1 MERPPESLKSF
12 GNRIARVASRSGAS
26 ELIRLLRFA
35 GLQGETAQ
43 LNGLYDGDAMLPQS
57 HNPDHIGIWERKD
70 ENGKTSFVRRMDAL
84 GEWHFWASLGRIEP
98 KGVKRRVVLIGES
111 VARGYLY
118 DPEFA
123 PAFALEKILEPHFG
137 GEGIEVIDLA
147 RTNLGYDVR
156 ELAIAA
162 LQLQPDV
169 TILFAG
175 NNWNRFKPLPSE
187 LPEIDEAL
195 LKEGIAGVKRIRETQ
210 IERNSRRLVHD
221 IATAYESSGVPFLW
235 IIPEFNLGD
244 WQDSITNAPRLG
256 KGLNREWL
264 SLLAEAQTSLRDG
277 DLNNAGKLANRMI
290 EIDQGVCMAG
300 FYILA
305 ECSKR
310 SNDIDGERKY
320 LELARDS
327 VIWDSSRMIAPR
339 TYSVTQAVLREET
352 ARHKYQLVDL
362 PILFKEYLNGGIPG
376 RRLFHDHCHLTA
388 EGIQVAMSA
397 AASCVLRMLKGI
409 EKPWQRLVKDD
420 VAPPPNI
427 EAEASFLAAILNAH
441 REQSYDLVHYFC
453 ARALKLSPHVAELML
468 NYIDSQNRRL
478 LPMGTSGSE
487 ERIAKLGSSLMHRYL
502 LRLNQKR
509 LDKLLLGAIVNALEE
524 IGVEARGRVEQL
536 RREEHSVVSGEI
548 NLLDFYFCSATIP
561 EQEWVW
567 LNKIEEKGYQ
577 PDADFYRAYWPESR
591 FIFVGEA
598 RCALTLL
605 LTCRLPSRAANEE
618 TISVLVNGKPQV
630 DLVITGEWS
639 SWIIQVDN
647 QIVGDGLNEVAV
659 RWPIVDF
666 DNTGWIESVRQQVSE
681 EEFPEFYPI
690 FGEIH
695 SFTAS
700 RGQAVSTS
708 LSTAE
713 RELAAVQVS

>member
-1 MERPPESLKSF
+1 MERPPESLKF
-12 GNRIARVASRSGAS
+12 FANRIARVASQSGAA
-26 ELIRLLRFA
+26 ELIRLLRLS
-35 GLQGETAQ
+35 GLPGGTAQ
-43 LNGLYDGDAMLPQS
+43 ISDLYDAGDTFPQS
-57 HNPDHIGIWERKD
+57 SNPDHLGIWERKI
-70 ENGKTSFVRRMDAL
+70 ENGKPYFVRRMDAMP
-84 GEWHFWASLGRIEP
+84 EWYFWAKLGRIEP
-98 KGVKRRVVLIGES
+98 KGVKRRVLLIGES

-123 PAFALEKILEPHFG
+123 PALALEKILEPHFG

-147 RTNLGYDVR
+147 RTNLGYQVS

-175 NNWNRFKPLPSE
+175 NNWNRFKPQPSE
-187 LPEIDEAL
+187 LTEIDEAL
-195 LKEGIAGVKRIRETQ
+195 SKEGIAGAKRIRETQ

-264 SLLAEAQTSLRDG
+264 SLLAEAQRSLRDG

-290 EIDQGVCMAG
+290 EIDRGVCMAG

-327 VIWDSSRMIAPR
+327 VIWDSSRMVAPR
-339 TYSVTQAVLREET
+339 TYSVTQAVLREE
-352 ARHKYQLVDL
+352 AVRHKYQLVDL
-362 PILFKEYLNGGIPG
+362 PILFKEHLNGGIPG

-388 EGIQVAMSA
+388 EGIQVAMGA
-397 AASCVLRMLKGI
+397 AASCVLRTLRGI
-409 EKPWQRLVKDD
+409 EKPWQMLVKDD
-420 VAPPPNI
+420 VAPPLNI

-441 REQSYDLVHYFC
+441 REQTYDLVHYFC
-453 ARALKLSPHVAELML
+453 ARALNLSPHIAELML
-468 NYIDSQNRRL
+468 NYIESQNCRL
-478 LPMGTSGSE
+478 VPMGMSESE

-502 LRLNQKR
+502 LRLNQKQ

-524 IGVEARGRVEQL
+524 IGVEARGRLEQL

-548 NLLDFYFCSATIP
+548 NLLDFYFCSATNP
-561 EQEWVW
+561 EQELVW

-577 PDADFYRAYWPESR
+577 PDADYYRAYWPESR
-591 FIFVGEA
+591 FVFVGEA
-598 RCALTLL
+598 GCALTLL
-605 LTCRLPSRAANEE
+605 LTCRLPSRAANEA
-618 TISVLVNGKPQV
+618 TIGVLVNGRPQV
-630 DLVITGEWS
+630 EMVINGEWS
-639 SWIIQVDN
+639 SWIIKVDAQV
-647 QIVGDGLNEVAV
+647 VGDGLNEVAV
-659 RWPIVDF
+659 RWPVVDF
-666 DNTGWIESVRQQVSE
+666 DNTGWIESVRQQVCE
-681 EEFPEFYPI
+681 GEFPEFYPI

-695 SFTAS
+695 SF
-700 RGQAVSTS
+700 RAVSPNHIS
-708 LSTAE
+708 KNIPAVK
-713 RELAAVQVS
+713 ELTEVVA